1 MTPQELKTVEINT
14 RVFHRKEELILTV
27 VNVVG
32 FTKEGRIYIPCADD
46 KNNIDDYRIDDLI
59 LFSGEKT
66 ETENIYL
73 NRLKE
78 QYKQSELLVVQ
89 GNFYLSG
96 YDKAKTYY
104 DAMRLFCLDTQLL
117 DFNTIEVMEN
127 EVNSSF

>member
-46 KNNIDDYRIDDLI
+46 KNNIDDYCIDDLI

-66 ETENIYL
+66 EKENIYL

-78 QYKQSELLVVQ
+78 QYKKYKELKSWSEESRYELQVYS
-89 GNFYLSG
+89 NI
-96 YDKAKTYY
+96 
-104 DAMRLFCLDTQLL
+104 RCFCLDTQLIS
-117 DFNTIEVMEN
+117 FNDIEIMEN
-127 EVNSSF
+127 EVNQSFS

>member
-78 QYKQSELLVVQ
+78 QYIEVKRNFLPSE
-89 GNFYLSG
+89 N
-96 YDKAKTYY
+96 TYRQTRY
-104 DAMRLFCLDTQLL
+104 NAMREFCIDTQLL